1 MITITVNDT
10 QVQAAL
16 ARLQQRVGNM
26 APAMQ
31 DIGEYMVEATKAR
44 FAQSKAPDGTPWA
57 PNKPSTLARY
67 LGKYGSSY
75 KKDGT
80 LSKKGAARAGSKKP
94 LMGETGTLSSAI
106 YSKPGATSVM
116 LGSAQVYSAVQQ
128 FGTRQGAL
136 GRNKRNAPLPWGDIP
151 ARPFMGVSTADSSGI
166 VAIINDYL
174 AQAGG

>member
-1 MITITVNDT
+1 MITITVNDA

-16 ARLQQRVGNM
+16 ARLQQRTSNL
-26 APAMQ
+26 APVMQ
-31 DIGEYMVEATKAR
+31 DIGEYMVEATKQR

-67 LGKYGSSY
+67 LGKYGGSY

-94 LMGETGTLSSAI
+94 LMGESGTLSSAI
-106 YSKPGATSVM
+106 YSKPGATSVVI
-116 LGSAQVYSAVQQ
+116 GSAQVYSAVQQ
-128 FGTRQGAL
+128 FGAKQGAF

-151 ARPFMGVSTADSSGI
+151 ARPFMGVNDADARNI
-166 VAIINDYL
+166 VATVGDYL
-174 AQAGG
+174 DTSVG